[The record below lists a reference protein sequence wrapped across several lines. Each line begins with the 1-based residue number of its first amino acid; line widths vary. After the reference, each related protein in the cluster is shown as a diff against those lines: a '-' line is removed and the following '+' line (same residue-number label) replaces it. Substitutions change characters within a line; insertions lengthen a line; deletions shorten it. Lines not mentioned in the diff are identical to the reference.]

1 MSALYSQMA
10 AKWWDA
16 LTPEKQTEWLDAA
29 EADGRERHPL
39 AAYTLMGDLPEQDA
53 EHDRGR

>member
-10 AKWWDA
+10 AKWWDT
-16 LTPEKQTEWLDAA
+16 LTPEEQTVWLDAA

-39 AAYTLMGDLPEQDA
+39 AAYTLMGDLRAQDA
-53 EHDRGR
+53 EQDRGR